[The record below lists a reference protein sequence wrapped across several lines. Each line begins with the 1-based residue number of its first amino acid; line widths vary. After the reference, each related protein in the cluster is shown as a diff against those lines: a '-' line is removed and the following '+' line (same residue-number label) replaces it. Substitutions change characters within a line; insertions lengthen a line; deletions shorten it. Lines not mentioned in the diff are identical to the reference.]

1 MLKAHMQLA
10 FNDEVPP
17 LYRRVSNGGHDDY
30 DVRDDTDA
38 EQTTAA
44 RHHRSADSSP
54 VAAILGDPGGQRT
67 PTFLS
72 GVTYKAVTLC

>member
-44 RHHRSADSSP
+44 RHHRSAESS
-54 VAAILGDPGGQRT
+54 L
-67 PTFLS
+67 
-72 GVTYKAVTLC
+72 

>member
-30 DVRDDTDA
+30 DIRDDTDA

-44 RHHRSADSSP
+44 RHHRSLQSLYTHSRAHAFNCP
-54 VAAILGDPGGQRT
+54 
-67 PTFLS
+67 LS
-72 GVTYKAVTLC
+72 GTTRVSQC

>member
-30 DVRDDTDA
+30 DIRDDTDA

-54 VAAILGDPGGQRT
+54 VSKALYTHSRAHAFNCP
-67 PTFLS
+67 LS
-72 GVTYKAVTLC
+72 GTTRVSQC